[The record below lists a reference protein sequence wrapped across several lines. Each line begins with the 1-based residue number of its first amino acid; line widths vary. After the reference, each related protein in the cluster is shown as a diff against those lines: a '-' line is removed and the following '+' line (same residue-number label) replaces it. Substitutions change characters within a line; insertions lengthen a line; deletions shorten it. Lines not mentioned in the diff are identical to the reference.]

1 MNEFTKAEAMSAISI
16 VGLAKLNAEG
26 YCKDAGDIAVSAI
39 VALKMAVEFAEHGI
53 PPDVVSSLTYR
64 EPEIL

>member
-16 VGLAKLNAEG
+16 VGLAKSNAEG

-39 VALKMAVEFAEHGI
+39 VALKMAVQFAEKGI
-53 PPDVVSSLTYR
+53 PTPS
-64 EPEIL
+64 